1 MGKLHALVIS
11 FPAQG
16 HITPMM
22 EFSHRMVEHG
32 FVVTFLNSDYNHK
45 RVLEAPKAH
54 PQYQTGHGNGPISL
68 VSIPDGLDPGAD
80 RNQLGPLCESML
92 SSMPRALEKLIDD
105 ITNVQGL
112 EIHCVVAHLNM
123 GWALDVAKRLGIVR
137 AAFWPAAARCL
148 SLLLKLPELVRNGV
162 LHENGLLHNRSAIQL
177 APNTPL
183 VDPSHFSWLCIGDT
197 MEQKVIYRYV
207 RQFMKSLEGV
217 EWVLCHSSYELEAAT
232 FDSFPN
238 LLPIGPLLPSIHHG
252 QPTSLW
258 TVDETCL
265 EWLNKQ
271 PECSVIYVSFGSLTL
286 FGKDQLHELAL
297 ALENLGR
304 PFLWPDLI
312 DKAGAAYPE
321 GFLDRVG
328 AHGKVVGW
336 CPQRTV
342 LAHPSI
348 ACFVTHCGWNS
359 TIEGISNGVPFICWP
374 YFADQFLNQTY
385 IVDIWKVGVGL
396 KANEDGVFSKDE
408 IKNKVEGLMGDEG
421 MRDRVLKLKEE
432 AIRSVTEESSMEN
445 LNGFMKAMKGKS

>member
-148 SLLLKLPELVRNGV
+148 SLLLKLPELGV
-162 LHENGLLHNRSAIQL
+162 
-177 APNTPL
+177 
-183 VDPSHFSWLCIGDT
+183 
-197 MEQKVIYRYV
+197 
-207 RQFMKSLEGV
+207 
-217 EWVLCHSSYELEAAT
+217 
-232 FDSFPN
+232 
-238 LLPIGPLLPSIHHG
+238 
-252 QPTSLW
+252 
-258 TVDETCL
+258 
-265 EWLNKQ
+265 
-271 PECSVIYVSFGSLTL
+271 
-286 FGKDQLHELAL
+286 
-297 ALENLGR
+297 
-304 PFLWPDLI
+304 
-312 DKAGAAYPE
+312 
-321 GFLDRVG
+321 
-328 AHGKVVGW
+328 
-336 CPQRTV
+336 
-342 LAHPSI
+342 
-348 ACFVTHCGWNS
+348 
-359 TIEGISNGVPFICWP
+359 
-374 YFADQFLNQTY
+374 
-385 IVDIWKVGVGL
+385 
-396 KANEDGVFSKDE
+396 
-408 IKNKVEGLMGDEG
+408 
-421 MRDRVLKLKEE
+421 
-432 AIRSVTEESSMEN
+432 
-445 LNGFMKAMKGKS
+445 